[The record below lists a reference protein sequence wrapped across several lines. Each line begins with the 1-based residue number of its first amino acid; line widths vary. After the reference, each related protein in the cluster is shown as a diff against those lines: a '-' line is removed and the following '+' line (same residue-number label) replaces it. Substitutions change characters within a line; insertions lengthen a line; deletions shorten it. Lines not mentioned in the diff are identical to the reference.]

1 MSAATLPSRELPVG
15 AIVLRPVSHFT
26 SAGYTAESDFGHTSQ
41 GYWYRMRDQRTSG
54 WPLEALRHFLKLSM
68 WDERGRLWQCATPA
82 VIDDFGNLVE
92 VMP

>member
-1 MSAATLPSRELPVG
+1 MSAAALPSREPVAG
-15 AIVLRPVSHFT
+15 AIVLRPVAHFKSDSY
-26 SAGYTAESDFGHTSQ
+26 SARSDFGHTAQ
-41 GYWYRMRDQRTSG
+41 GYWYRMRDQREFG

-92 VMP
+92 VTP

>member
-1 MSAATLPSRELPVG
+1 MSAAALLSREPLTEP
-15 AIVLRPVSHFT
+15 IVLRPGSPFRW
-26 SAGYTAESDFGHTSQ
+26 ANYTDGSDFGHTVQ

-92 VMP
+92 VTP

>member
-1 MSAATLPSRELPVG
+1 MNAAALLSCEPLAEPT
-15 AIVLRPVSHFT
+15 VLRPGSPYRWAT
-26 SAGYTAESDFGHTSQ
+26 YSDRSEFGHTVQ

-68 WDERGRLWQCATPA
+68 WDESGRLWQCATPA

>member
-1 MSAATLPSRELPVG
+1 MNTAALLSHEPVAG
-15 AIVLRPVSHFT
+15 AIVLRPGLTFKWST
-26 SAGYTAESDFGHTSQ
+26 YNAGSEFGHTAQ

-92 VMP
+92 VSP

>member
-1 MSAATLPSRELPVG
+1 MSATTLPSREPV
-15 AIVLRPVSHFT
+15 AEPIVLRPVSHFT

-41 GYWYRMRDQRTSG
+41 GHWYRMRDQRIFG
-54 WPLEALRHFLKLSM
+54 WPLEALRYFLRLSM
-68 WDERGRLWQCATPA
+68 WDEHDRLWQCATTA

>member
-1 MSAATLPSRELPVG
+1 MSAAALLSCEPV
-15 AIVLRPVSHFT
+15 AEPIVLRPGSPYRWAT
-26 SAGYTAESDFGHTSQ
+26 YSAGSEFGHNAQ
-41 GYWYRMRDQRTSG
+41 GYWCRMRDQRTSG

-68 WDERGRLWQCATPA
+68 WDEHGRLWQCATPA

>member
-1 MSAATLPSRELPVG
+1 MSATALPSREPV
-15 AIVLRPVSHFT
+15 AEPIVVRPGSPYRWVT
-26 SAGYTAESDFGHTSQ
+26 YSDGSEFGHTAQ

-54 WPLEALRHFLKLSM
+54 WPLEALRYFLKLSM

-92 VMP
+92 VTP

>member
-1 MSAATLPSRELPVG
+1 MNTAALLSREPLTEP
-15 AIVLRPVSHFT
+15 IVLRPGSPFRWA
-26 SAGYTAESDFGHTSQ
+26 SYNAGSDFGHTSQ
-41 GYWYRMRDQRTSG
+41 GHWYRMRDQRIFG
-54 WPLEALRHFLKLSM
+54 WPLEALRYFLRLSM